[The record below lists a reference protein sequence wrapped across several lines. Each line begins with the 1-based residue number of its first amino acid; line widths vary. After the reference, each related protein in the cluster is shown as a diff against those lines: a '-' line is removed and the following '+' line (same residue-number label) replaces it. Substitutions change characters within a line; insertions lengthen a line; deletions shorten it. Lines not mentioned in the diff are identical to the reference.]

1 MTGDPA
7 PDIQWLRDGHDIGTV
22 EALKGRVFMSDSQ
35 LTHKLILK
43 GLTDEDSGRYVCEA
57 SNKSGRTSTYARLL
71 VVSDPRL
78 LQADRKLKG

>member
-1 MTGDPA
+1 MTGDPV

-35 LTHKLILK
+35 LIHKLILK

-57 SNKSGRTSTYARLL
+57 SNKSGRASTYARLL
-71 VVSDPRL
+71 VVSDARL